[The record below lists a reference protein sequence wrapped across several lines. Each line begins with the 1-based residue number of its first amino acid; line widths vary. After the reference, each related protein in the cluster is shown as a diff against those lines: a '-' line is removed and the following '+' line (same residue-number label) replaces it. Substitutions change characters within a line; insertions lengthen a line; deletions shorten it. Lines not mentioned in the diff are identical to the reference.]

1 MKLDIKGFI
10 THKKKESFKDCAD
23 RYAFDKDKRKF
34 ALSDGV
40 SQSFFPAIWAN
51 ELVHEWVSTESAAID
66 EIIHSAR
73 KKWQIN
79 VDKQVNQPNVPWY
92 TFSSFMDGKPGLA
105 TFVGLRFFR
114 KGGNEDRKSDWWWKA
129 YALGDSYL
137 FFVPY
142 SYEDY
147 NNELIKLS
155 SNENDAFD
163 NYPDYYASKEEFKQ
177 KGDIKTEQKKVKEG
191 TFFLMSDALA
201 EWFIKEGENAFNK
214 TKSWENQKHFER
226 YIDELRHSEEIVND
240 DSAILIIDIK
250 ETCSEQFDLHGDSN
264 VFDIN
269 KEIERDS
276 MNCPTHSMEKEAIE
290 EKKQIQNHTNT
301 QEELKTLIV
310 DELKSPDQL
319 QNLESNEM
327 NTQSS

>member
-1 MKLDIKGFI
+1 MKLNIKGFI
-10 THKKKESFKDCAD
+10 TPKKTEFFKDCAD
-23 RYAFDKDKRKF
+23 RYAFDKRKKKF

-51 ELVHEWVSTESAAID
+51 ELVREWVSTGSHHEK
-66 EIIHSAR
+66 EIINSAR
-73 KKWQIN
+73 IKWQN
-79 VDKQVNQPNVPWY
+79 KVHDQVNKPDVPWY
-92 TFSSFMDGKPGLA
+92 TYNSFTEGKPGLA
-105 TFVGLRFFR
+105 TFVGLRFYW
-114 KGGNEDRKSDWWWKA
+114 KKSEWNWSA
-129 YALGDSYL
+129 SALGDSYL
-137 FFVPY
+137 FFVPCSFKEY
-142 SYEDY
+142 K
-147 NNELIKLS
+147 NELIKLS
-155 SNENDAFD
+155 SNKNDGFD
-163 NYPDYYASKEEFKQ
+163 NYPDYYSSKQEFK
-177 KGDIKTEQKKVKEG
+177 KGDPETTGGKVQEG

-276 MNCPTHSMEKEAIE
+276 MNCLTHSMEKEAIE

-301 QEELKTLIV
+301 QEELKTLRI